1 MEDQEVISGLPKS
14 VKQAKAVGSKHYY
27 TGKPCARGHIAKRFT
42 STRKCLLCSNFY
54 CRGQYAANPEHNRK
68 RVREWYAANQS
79 AAIQRMQIWRNN
91 NRDKSRAASLRWSKN
106 NAARVLANQNARRA
120 RLLRACPAWV
130 CQDTIRKVYEER
142 KQLSVDT
149 GVAHH
154 VDHIIP
160 LRGKNVCG
168 LHVPWN
174 LRIIPAAD
182 NIRKGNRIDD
192 ELLEELYGSA

>member
-1 MEDQEVISGLPKS
+1 
-14 VKQAKAVGSKHYY
+14 
-27 TGKPCARGHIAKRFT
+27 
-42 STRKCLLCSNFY
+42 
-54 CRGQYAANPEHNRK
+54 
-68 RVREWYAANQS
+68 
-79 AAIQRMQIWRNN
+79 MQIWRNN